1 MKLTPEERKAKRAYK
16 KMHKQHKKELKKLV
30 KIDAEWDW
38 GFLHDLVITKVRH
51 MHEYYKAGNN
61 VWQVDES
68 RLQIVD
74 ELKHVLDLDYELDHL
89 FDDLP
94 SPTATFNDDGT
105 LTLSST
111 PESHAAWDKAY
122 EREDEIYKEIYT
134 YIGEHLRGW
143 WD

>member
-1 MKLTPEERKAKRAYK
+1 MKLTAEERKAKRAYK
-16 KMHKQHKKELKKLV
+16 KMHKQHKKELIKLA
-30 KIDAEWDW
+30 KADYEWDW

-51 MHEYYKAGNN
+51 MYEYYKAGNN

-89 FDDLP
+89 FDDIP
-94 SPTATFNDDGT
+94 APEEKFNDDGT
-105 LTLSST
+105 LTLIST
-111 PESHAAWDKAY
+111 PERSAAWDKAY